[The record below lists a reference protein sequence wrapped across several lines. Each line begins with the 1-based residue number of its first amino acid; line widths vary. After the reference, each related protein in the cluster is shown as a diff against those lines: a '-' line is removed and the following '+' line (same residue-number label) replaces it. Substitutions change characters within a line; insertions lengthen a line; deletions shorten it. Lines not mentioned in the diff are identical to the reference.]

1 MAQSPGSSQ
10 LPPRTQTEC
19 CYTSALQKDA
29 TFCGDCG
36 KPLVRCMAAEECGGL
51 LDDNGLCTV
60 CVAPYLQVD
69 AGALTAA
76 RVGGAVA
83 LPMSLANLS
92 AVGRPLFVTGLWS
105 REAAGEWKEEAVGW
119 ERLNAGESRPITI
132 VADEIEKAGAHSL
145 QVLVGIASRW
155 RWRQENFAFTA
166 QVTLMVEDP
175 SSEKAPVVNIGGQSA
190 GHGNL
195 VYISGKNEQK
205 AVREVAAEA
214 LRLQMVRAERDE
226 RRLGLR
232 GVNPDLSVPRRAE
245 IRWQGFAKGDAP
257 LNGPILTPDGVL
269 AAGRLRTRAQGGEG
283 DLRLLVNTPDGG
295 MNEEV
300 SRMISR
306 RHFELYIESDRLML
320 RVNGSGGVRIN
331 GEAYGEGKT
340 ISLCDG
346 DTIAPIVSRPK
357 DIAVKVTFQSEHGSV
372 RNIIVQR
379 VSAPSR

>member
-1 MAQSPGSSQ
+1 
-10 LPPRTQTEC
+10 
-19 CYTSALQKDA
+19 LQKDS

-119 ERLNAGESRPITI
+119 ERLNAGESRPITV

-166 QVTLMVEDP
+166 QITLMVEDP

-195 VYISGKNEQK
+195 VYISANNEQK
-205 AVREVAAEA
+205 ATREVAAEA

-232 GVNPDLSVPRRAE
+232 GVNSNLSVPRRAD

-283 DLRLLVNTPDGG
+283 DLRLLVETPDGG
-295 MNEEV
+295 MNEEI

-331 GEAYGEGKT
+331 GEAYGEGKA

-357 DIAVKVTFQSEHGSV
+357 DIVLKITFQSEHGSV

-379 VSAPSR
+379 VSAPPR

>member
-1 MAQSPGSSQ
+1 MAQSTGPSH

-36 KPLVRCMAAEECGGL
+36 KRLVRCMAAEECGGL

-119 ERLNAGESRPITI
+119 ERLNAGESRPITV

-166 QVTLMVEDP
+166 QITLMVEDP

-205 AVREVAAEA
+205 ATREVAAEA

-232 GVNPDLSVPRRAE
+232 GVNSNLSVPRRAD

-283 DLRLLVNTPDGG
+283 DLRLLVETPDGG
-295 MNEEV
+295 MNEEI

-331 GEAYGEGKT
+331 GEAYGEGKA

-357 DIAVKVTFQSEHGSV
+357 DIVLKITFQSEHGSV

-379 VSAPSR
+379 VSAPPR

>member
-1 MAQSPGSSQ
+1 MARAPQ

-36 KPLVRCMAAEECGGL
+36 KPIVRCMAAEECGGL

-105 REAAGEWKEEAVGW
+105 REASGAWKEETIGW
-119 ERLNAGESRPITI
+119 ERLDAGETRPVTI
-132 VADEIEKAGAHSL
+132 VADEILKAGAHSL

-195 VYISGKNEQK
+195 VYISGKGEQK
-205 AVREVAAEA
+205 AAREVASEA

-232 GVNPDLSVPRRAE
+232 GVNPNLSVPRRAE
-245 IRWQGFAKGDAP
+245 IRWQGFGKGDAP
-257 LNGPILTPDGVL
+257 INGPILTPDGVL
-269 AAGRLRTRAQGGEG
+269 AAGRVRTHGQGGQG
-283 DLRLLVNTPDGG
+283 DIRLLVESAGG
-295 MNEEV
+295 AVDEEI

-320 RVNGSGGVRIN
+320 RVNGSGGVRVN
-331 GEAYGEGKT
+331 SDAYGEGKT
-340 ISLCDG
+340 ISLADG
-346 DTIAPIVSRPK
+346 DTIAPIISLPQSLALK
-357 DIAVKVTFQSEHGSV
+357 ISFQSDHGSV
-372 RNIIVQR
+372 RSINIQR
-379 VSAPSR
+379 VAQASK